1 MWNIAP
7 IAHALWHRKAGAL
20 LIATQVAL
28 TLAILCNA
36 LGVVLDRRDQ
46 ASRPTGTDED
56 HLIFLQVI
64 TPGYE
69 DDPFGTQRAAE
80 ALLRAVPG
88 VREAAWVN
96 QVPLSNSGSSSGM
109 SSEDGKTR
117 FLNSAHYSTGGSL
130 LQSFGLQ
137 LVQGRDFRPD
147 EYAELDL
154 RRSRQPPTQAM
165 VTRALAE
172 QLYPGEASVVG
183 RRMRWGIGD
192 DDPVV
197 TIIGVVDRLVGP
209 WGRAEWLAGDRY
221 GERAFITAVRTN
233 ERETYVVRTE
243 PGQRDRV
250 QREAATRLQAAVPGR
265 ILLNNR
271 SLEQTRNI
279 RYRGERWL
287 AGLLLLVTGL
297 LLVMTA
303 AGIVGLAS
311 LWVTQR
317 RKQIGVRR
325 ALGARRGDIV
335 RHFLLENGMIT
346 TAGVLGGL
354 TLAVALNAALTR
366 VTALPPLA
374 WPVLLG
380 GALLMPLL
388 GALAVLGPAW
398 RASLVSPAE
407 ATRGT

>member
-7 IAHALWHRKAGAL
+7 IAHALWHRKTGAL

-46 ASRPTGTDED
+46 STRPTGTDEAN
-56 HLIFLQVI
+56 LFFLQVI
-64 TPGYE
+64 TPGYD

-88 VREAAWVN
+88 VRAASWVN

-109 SSEDGKTR
+109 SSEDGKTQ

-130 LQSFGLQ
+130 VQAFGLQ
-137 LVQGRDFRPD
+137 LVQGRDFTPD

-172 QLYPGEASVVG
+172 ELYPGAASVVG
-183 RRMRWGIGD
+183 RRMRWGIGAD
-192 DDPVV
+192 DLVV

-233 ERETYVVRTE
+233 ERENYVVRTE

-250 QREAATRLQAAVPGR
+250 LREAAARLQAAVPGR
-265 ILLNNR
+265 ILLNSR
-271 SLEQTRNI
+271 SLEQTREM

-317 RKQIGVRR
+317 RRQIGVRR
-325 ALGARRGDIV
+325 ALGARRIDIV
-335 RHFLLENGMIT
+335 WHFVLENGMIT
-346 TAGVLGGL
+346 WVGVVAGL
-354 TLAVALNAALTR
+354 TLAVALNSGLTR
-366 VTALPPLA
+366 WTTLPPLQ

-388 GALAVLGPAW
+388 GVLAVLGPAL
-398 RASLVSPAE
+398 RAAHITPAE
-407 ATRGT
+407 ATRGA